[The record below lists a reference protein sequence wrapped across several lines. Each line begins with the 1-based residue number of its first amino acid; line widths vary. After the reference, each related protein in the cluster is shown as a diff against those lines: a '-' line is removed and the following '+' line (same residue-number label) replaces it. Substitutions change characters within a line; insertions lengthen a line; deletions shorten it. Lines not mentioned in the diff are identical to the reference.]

1 MCEHCMTCSGEH
13 KKEDTTKNIETDSVT
28 IWLPGPGPV
37 IQCSNVDTVSLPHPC
52 PRPRLD
58 REGGSVAD
66 ISELIK
72 VI

>member
-1 MCEHCMTCSGEH
+1 MTGLSGQEYKRGGH
-13 KKEDTTKNIETDSVT
+13 HIETESAT

-37 IQCSNVDTVSLPHPC
+37 IQCNVATVSLLRPR

-66 ISELIK
+66 ISELNN